1 MLLVHFFARRCILV
15 PAAVA
20 YQKFNIKILHSLYR
34 KKELK
39 LSIHLYSCKLKSN
52 FYYSWGSL

>member
-1 MLLVHFFARRCILV
+1 MLHVHFFARRCILV

-20 YQKFNIKILHSLYR
+20 YQKFNFKILHSLYR

-52 FYYSWGSL
+52 FYYS